1 MGSVEYPLERLKNL
15 MARQGGVLVFGPN
28 YIESTIGLSNYT
40 AGKAVFSCA
49 KVDDLEIP
57 DALMID
63 GALVFCHCL
72 TWCKDRKVTP
82 DDLKEWTAKLLQGIV
97 FKPESVP
104 GLRPDEIEEPVTN
117 MTGDEMTNH
126 LLLLV
131 HWGPV
136 PSKHC
141 VEVARSLERAYA
153 RIA

>member
-1 MGSVEYPLERLKNL
+1 MSSFEYPLDRLKNL
-15 MARQGGVLVFGPN
+15 MMRQGGIMIFGPN
-28 YIESTIGLSNYT
+28 YLESTIGLSDYT

-57 DALMID
+57 DTLMID
-63 GALVFCHCL
+63 GALIFCHDL
-72 TWCKDRKVTP
+72 TWCKGRKVTSA
-82 DDLKEWTAKLLQGIV
+82 DLKQWTAQLLQGIV
-97 FKPESVP
+97 LKPESIP
-104 GLRPDEIEEPVTN
+104 GLRPDEIEEPALN
-117 MTGDEMTNH
+117 MTGDEITNH

-141 VEVARSLERAYA
+141 EQVARSLERAYA